1 MAQVTQIIPK
11 FAFPHVETVINDYTE
26 VSPDVVVAEAP
37 YVNYV
42 FPFTSSQGIDNV
54 FVRKRSVESFKQTY
68 GDSNYK
74 KYRTTVKAYEFGWW
88 KEGYLDYDGRAE
100 TEKRNGSR

>member
-26 VSPDVVVAEAP
+26 VSPEIPVSEAP
-37 YVNYV
+37 FVNYV

-54 FVRKRSVESFKQTY
+54 FVRKRSLESFKQTY

-74 KYRTTVKAYEFGWW
+74 KYGQPLMKYQIQNIFQKIKNKKAKG
-88 KEGYLDYDGRAE
+88 LI
-100 TEKRNGSR
+100 